1 MNTQTHTDK
10 TPSQRVSWETLHA
23 QIGLV
28 KSSISFNEL
37 SKAKSENIFLLNT
50 HRQIVFITRSCL
62 DLFGIADAAEAYGC
76 RPGEMTNCYHAQANG
91 CGESP
96 ACKLCGAFQAAM
108 NCLKHNTGNKHFE
121 LKQVNSEQTMDF
133 TVHTEALTLQ
143 GQLFM
148 MISLTPA

>member
-1 MNTQTHTDK
+1 MYTETHTTK

-62 DLFGIADAAEAYGC
+62 DLFGIADPAVAYGC
-76 RPGEMTNCYHAQANG
+76 RPGEMMGCLNAQANG

-96 ACKLCGAFQAAM
+96 ACKDCGAFQAAM
-108 NCLKHNTGNKHFE
+108 ACLKHNTGNKHFQ
-121 LKQVNSEQTMDF
+121 LTQIDSEQTKGI
-133 TVHTEALTLQ
+133 TVHAEALTLK
-143 GQLFM
+143 GELFM
-148 MISLTPA
+148 MISLTQA